1 MIDPPEP
8 ALSDALGPSEAMEPA
23 RLPVPSGL
31 GRLLVLAV
39 VFVCAACGLVY
50 ELELVALAT
59 YLVGDSVTQASVVL
73 SLMVFAMGIGALL
86 AKRLRCRAAV
96 GFGAV
101 ETLLA
106 LVGGGSAMAL
116 YACFAWFGQSRSALV
131 GFSLAIGVLIGAEV
145 PLLMTLIQR
154 VRRQDAGGAVADLFA
169 ADYVGALVGGL
180 AFPFLLL
187 PRLGQLTG
195 ALVTGAVNAVAGGAL
210 VLWLFRRDLSTR
222 SRRLLL
228 LVNVLVLA
236 LLATGMLLASSFERA
251 ARRAVYGAAV
261 RVAVQTG
268 VQEVVLTGGTG
279 GGAGA
284 GRGRKGSGRPLELY
298 LDGRLRVSADTEYR
312 YHEAL
317 VHPAM
322 AGGPHGRV
330 LVLGGGDGLAVR
342 EILRYRAVRS
352 VTVVELDP
360 GVVKLARTDFGLA
373 NLNCHS
379 LSDPRVH
386 TVTEDAFDWLREFG
400 RGRGPGGSREPGRNR
415 GSGASRESGSGRGS
429 GGPYDVVISDL
440 PDPGITASTKL
451 YSQEFYGLAARML
464 APGGRLAVHAG
475 APTQRP
481 RSYWTVEATVRSV
494 GLATVPYRVPG
505 RFADFS
511 GAPDRAVGLIGPDGP
526 PASRA
531 PVAGTDAQATAR
543 IKFWGFV
550 LAARHPPRLGLAPD
564 APPLAGVTLKG
575 LRADERGA
583 AAGRIP
589 SLQPSTL
596 MHPRYRE

>member
-1 MIDPPEP
+1 MIDPSEP
-8 ALSDALGPSEAMEPA
+8 AVPGALGPPETLEAA

-73 SLMVFAMGIGALL
+73 SVMVFAMGIGALL
-86 AKRLRCRAAV
+86 AKRMRCRAAV
-96 GFGAV
+96 GFGVV
-101 ETLLA
+101 EALLA
-106 LVGGGSAMAL
+106 LVGGSSAMAL
-116 YACFAWFGQSRSALV
+116 YSCFAWFGQSRSALV

-154 VRRQDAGGAVADLFA
+154 IRRQDAGGAVADLFA

-210 VLWLFRRDLSTR
+210 VLWLFRRDLSPRTR
-222 SRRLLL
+222 WLLL

-236 LLATGMLLASSFERA
+236 LLATGTLLASPFERA
-251 ARRAVYGAAV
+251 ARRAVYGPGV

-268 VQEVVLTGGTG
+268 VQEVVMTGGTG

-284 GRGRKGSGRPLELY
+284 GRGRKGSGGPLELY
-298 LDGRLRVSADTEYR
+298 LDGRLRVSEVNEYR

-322 AGGPHGRV
+322 AGGPHARV

-360 GVVKLARTDFGLA
+360 GVLHLARTDPGLSR
-373 NLNCHS
+373 LNHHA
-379 LSDPRVH
+379 LRDPRVH
-386 TVTEDAFDWLREFG
+386 TVTADAFDWLRQRRAAASGGRLPGSPRRGPPGG
-400 RGRGPGGSREPGRNR
+400 RG
-415 GSGASRESGSGRGS
+415 ESA
-429 GGPYDVVISDL
+429 PYDVIVSDL

-451 YSQEFYGLAARML
+451 YSQEFYGLAARLL
-464 APGGRLAVHAG
+464 APGGRLVVHAG
-475 APTQRP
+475 APTERP
-481 RSYWTVEATVRSV
+481 RSYWTVEATMRSV

-505 RFADFS
+505 QPADFS
-511 GAPDRAVGLIGPDGP
+511 GAPDRATGPEGSLP
-526 PASRA
+526 PGRCSAVPA
-531 PVAGTDAQATAR
+531 PGGNT
-543 IKFWGFV
+543 FWGFV
-550 LAARHPPRLGLAPD
+550 LAARRPPRLDLAPD
-564 APPLAGVTLKG
+564 APPLASVTRAG

-583 AAGRIP
+583 AADRIP
-589 SLQPSTL
+589 FLRPSTL
-596 MHPRYRE
+596 MHPRYQG